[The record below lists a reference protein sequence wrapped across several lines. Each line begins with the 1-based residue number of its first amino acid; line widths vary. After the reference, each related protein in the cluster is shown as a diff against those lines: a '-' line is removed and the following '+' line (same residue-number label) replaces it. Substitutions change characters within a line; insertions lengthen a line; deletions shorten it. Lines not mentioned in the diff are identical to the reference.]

1 MKIFKIPDNYLE
13 DDFIK
18 LPLAMG
24 VVSNLL
30 ISPNEI
36 IYLNI
41 GKKIL
46 INKSSPYMDIESHKY
61 DIEGYRYV
69 DFKYNENY
77 LFIQNNPDGQ
87 RAVHFYFTKE
97 QDKTLCFINSIYSYD
112 IENGE
117 LKNQIFNRQ
126 EIESIFD
133 SKKYDSMYITDVNG
147 KMIFARNKQDKE
159 VISKK
164 LIPSDEEIIDMEYEN
179 KQFTHDVVNLLFRS
193 IGEKTNDK
201 KVTKKKIEDVKNV
214 PIYTPST
221 IMLFAHLLIISQ
233 NNEFKVYEFSLEFLS
248 KDTFKLMSREIII
261 KNKNYEIK
269 EIENFDIKKLIK

>member
-1 MKIFKIPDNYLE
+1 MS
-13 DDFIK
+13 
-18 LPLAMG
+18 M
-24 VVSNLL
+24 V
-30 ISPNEI
+30 
-36 IYLNI
+36 
-41 GKKIL
+41 
-46 INKSSPYMDIESHKY
+46 KS
-61 DIEGYRYV
+61 
-69 DFKYNENY
+69 F
-77 LFIQNNPDGQ
+77 
-87 RAVHFYFTKE
+87 
-97 QDKTLCFINSIYSYD
+97 
-112 IENGE
+112 
-117 LKNQIFNRQ
+117 
-126 EIESIFD
+126 
-133 SKKYDSMYITDVNG
+133 
-147 KMIFARNKQDKE
+147 
-159 VISKK
+159 
-164 LIPSDEEIIDMEYEN
+164 IPSDEEIIDMEYEN